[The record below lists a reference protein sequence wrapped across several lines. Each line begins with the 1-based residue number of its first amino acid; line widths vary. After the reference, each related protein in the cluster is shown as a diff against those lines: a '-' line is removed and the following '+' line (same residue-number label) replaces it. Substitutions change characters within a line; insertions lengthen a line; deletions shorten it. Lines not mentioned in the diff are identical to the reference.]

1 MNLLYG
7 FFRVYLPILLSVS
20 VQKFIFFFK
29 LIGNMG
35 VNVLYFKHV
44 DIYQYTYKMNVLM
57 YYLVTTPILRDN

>member
-1 MNLLYG
+1 
-7 FFRVYLPILLSVS
+7 
-20 VQKFIFFFK
+20 
-29 LIGNMG
+29 MG